1 MNSLVL
7 NKFSKTRT
15 CCLFE
20 LICSSLVLVS
30 YASFSVTLL
39 ATIFGTPNSFMT
51 ASPWGENLA
60 TTLLLNSWFSNQI
73 FSNQKVDIIFDS
85 QSSFGKNSV
94 ISDVITWWPQLS
106 GKYSF
111 SLKNQV
117 KLDYFF
123 SVVCKMIQFFA
134 LLLLHAFLMTW
145 LLWEELQCFP
155 FQMVQ
160 KNWKG
165 KLRYEYGYRF
175 TKRYQ
180 NSGRFNPHVHVVLF
194 EIF

>member
-1 MNSLVL
+1 MMDSIVL
-7 NKFSKTRT
+7 NKFSETTT

-20 LICSSLVLVS
+20 FICSSLVLVS
-30 YASFSVTLL
+30 NTSFSVTSI

-51 ASPWGENLA
+51 NCPLLGYQPSPLPPFYW
-60 TTLLLNSWFSNQI
+60 TDFQTKFFPD

-85 QSSFGKNSV
+85 LSSFGKNSV

-155 FQMVQ
+155 FQMV
-160 KNWKG
+160 K
-165 KLRYEYGYRF
+165 
-175 TKRYQ
+175 
-180 NSGRFNPHVHVVLF
+180 
-194 EIF
+194 